1 MTTATKEATVA
12 APGKPFLMRIGI
24 GLFALGMLAVLT
36 VFIMFAAGLE
46 NLPIWLSV
54 GAGVVTPLGLL
65 LGLLALVFE
74 ARAKKAD

>member
-24 GLFALGMLAVLT
+24 GLFGLGMLAVLA

-46 NLPIWLSV
+46 NLPIWLSA
-54 GAGVVTPLGLL
+54 GAGIITPLGLL
-65 LGLLALVFE
+65 LGLVALVRE
-74 ARAKKAD
+74 ARAKS

>member
-24 GLFALGMLAVLT
+24 GLFGLGMLAVLA

-46 NLPIWLSV
+46 NLPIWLSA
-54 GAGVVTPLGLL
+54 GAGIITPLGLL
-65 LGLLALVFE
+65 LGLIALVRE
-74 ARAKKAD
+74 ARAKS

>member
-1 MTTATKEATVA
+1 MKTTTKEAGVA
-12 APGKPFLMRIGI
+12 APGKPFLMRVGI
-24 GLFALGMLAVLT
+24 GLFALGMIAVLA

-54 GAGVVTPLGLL
+54 AAGVVTPLGLL

-74 ARAKKAD
+74 ARAKKEG